1 LKPPLLIIFII
12 SLCLSIQAAEQA
24 PYVSSPASGFEE
36 RIRQYVDTLTVFDTH
51 EHFLDPALLKG
62 AGFLDFS
69 LFFLENGFH
78 DLVSAGMSP
87 EVFSRI
93 FSERLDP
100 QNKWKFLEPYWK
112 YSFNTANSRVIIKS
126 ISDLYGVSSLT
137 QNTVVA
143 LSNAIKKS
151 YSADW
156 FSQVIRSKSKID
168 YLIMDGPRFGED
180 LSFVKY
186 AGRFNPWLSV
196 ETKHV
201 IDSLALNQN
210 DPIYSL
216 DDFVKSMV
224 TSFEKMLKE
233 GMVVVKINSA
243 YARPIKYDK
252 VTIEAARKVFRT
264 LVNGND
270 DTKISFKDARPLQD
284 YMLYQLIA
292 TAQKQSIPV
301 AFHTGI
307 QAGSGNNISNSDPV
321 LLTDIFMAFP
331 SVKFVLFHGAYPYGG
346 ELSVL
351 AKTFR
356 NVYIDMNWIYSI
368 SPSYAERYL
377 DEWLE
382 TVPASKIMAFGGDQV
397 IAEMT
402 YGSLVVARE
411 IVADVL
417 VRKVSERYFTEDEA
431 KRVAKMILHDN
442 GLEFYNL
449 K

>member
-1 LKPPLLIIFII
+1 
-12 SLCLSIQAAEQA
+12 
-24 PYVSSPASGFEE
+24 V
-36 RIRQYVDTLTVFDTH
+36 TTV
-51 EHFLDPALLKG
+51 
-62 AGFLDFS
+62 
-69 LFFLENGFH
+69 
-78 DLVSAGMSP
+78 
-87 EVFSRI
+87 
-93 FSERLDP
+93 
-100 QNKWKFLEPYWK
+100 
-112 YSFNTANSRVIIKS
+112 
-126 ISDLYGVSSLT
+126 
-137 QNTVVA
+137 
-143 LSNAIKKS
+143 SNAMKKS

-156 FSQVIRSKSKID
+156 FSQVIREKSRID
-168 YLIMDGPRFGED
+168 FLVMDGKPFEED

-196 ETKHV
+196 STKHV

-216 DDFVKSMV
+216 DDFVNSMV
-224 TSFEKMLKE
+224 ARFEKKLKE

-243 YARPIKYDK
+243 YVRPIKYDK
-252 VTIEAARKVFRT
+252 VTIEAAKKVFRT
-264 LVNGND
+264 LVNGNE
-270 DTKISFKDARPLQD
+270 DTKISFNDAKPLQD
-284 YMLYQLIA
+284 YMLYQLI
-292 TAQKQSIPV
+292 TLAQKQSIPV

-307 QAGSGNNISNSDPV
+307 QAGAGNKINNSDPT
-321 LLTDIFMAFP
+321 LLTDLFMAFP
-331 SVKFVLFHGAYPYGG
+331 TVKFVLFHGAYPFGG

-368 SPSYAERYL
+368 SPSYAGRYL

-417 VRKVSERYFTEDEA
+417 VRKVSQRYFTEVEA

>member
-1 LKPPLLIIFII
+1 M
-12 SLCLSIQAAEQA
+12 QAAEQA
-24 PYVSSPASGFEE
+24 PYVPSPAAGFEE
-36 RIRQYVDTLTVFDTH
+36 RIRQYVDTLIVFDTH
-51 EHFLDPALLKG
+51 EHFLDPALIEG

-69 LFFLENGFH
+69 MFFLENGYH
-78 DLVSAGMSP
+78 DLVSAGMSR
-87 EVFSRI
+87 ERFSGI

-100 QNKWKFLEPYWK
+100 INKWKVIEPFWK
-112 YSFNTANSRVIIKS
+112 YSFNTANSRVVIKS
-126 ISDLYGVSSLT
+126 ISDLYGVSSLN

-143 LSNAIKKS
+143 LSNAMKKS

-156 FSQVIRSKSKID
+156 FSQVILRKCRID
-168 YLIMDGPRFGED
+168 YLIMDGKPFGED

-196 ETKHV
+196 STKHA

-224 TSFEKMLKE
+224 NSFENKLKE
-233 GMVVVKINSA
+233 GMIVVKINSA
-243 YARPIKYDK
+243 YVRPLKYDK

-270 DTKISFKDARPLQD
+270 DTKLSFKDAKPLQD

-301 AFHTGI
+301 AFHTGL

-321 LLTDIFMAFP
+321 LLTDLFMAFP
-331 SVKFVLFHGAYPYGG
+331 AVKFVLFHGAYPYGG

-356 NVYIDMNWIYSI
+356 NVYIDMNWIYTI

-382 TVPASKIMAFGGDQV
+382 TAPVSKIMAFGGDQV

-402 YGSLVVARE
+402 YGSLAVARE

-417 VRKVSERYFTEDEA
+417 VRKVSQRYFTEAEA

-442 GLEFYNL
+442 GMEFYNL